1 MATQITAFRKTFE
14 KELRAKLLQKSN
26 SKMSEEA
33 CLVKMFKFF
42 DILDRGAVNLAQFN

>member
-26 SKMSEEA
+26 SKMSEES